1 MRAIMFLTLS
11 SSILSRLVGAVL
23 VGLLGSGSVVA
34 DASDWLPLAVGNSWT
49 YSHEYYDYENR
60 DGYTRWTNYTTPQFT
75 LSVLG
80 TEDIDGQTYF
90 VISDMPE
97 FWPPVPSQFIA
108 GKKLRWE
115 GDHLLE
121 RTADGEQALFRFDGG
136 GDLSKYAYYDVVIEG
151 QTIQVTAWETRANSR
166 HEYSFRFSGGAGPV
180 RVYDADAV
188 DYYDLDA
195 GRELDEVRVELKAG
209 ISFLKGFGIRACGV
223 GINDGDAPLFSNG
236 QKAQHAVLNGRTVT
250 VREARKA
257 SVTTIEGDS
266 WGGIKQEERE

>member
-1 MRAIMFLTLS
+1 MQNRMQHLLA
-11 SSILSRLVGAVL
+11 AVL
-23 VGLLGSGSVVA
+23 VGLLVSGSAVA

-49 YSHEYYDYENR
+49 YSHQYSDYENY
-60 DGYTRWTNYTTPQFT
+60 DVYTRWPKWTNYTNFAEFT

-97 FWPPVPSQFIA
+97 LWPPVPSQFIA
-108 GKKLRWE
+108 GKKLRWK

-121 RTADGEQALFRFDGG
+121 RTDDGEQALFRFDE
-136 GDLSKYAYYDVVIEG
+136 GDEYGRSHYDVTIQG
-151 QTIQVTAWETRANSR
+151 QTIQVRTRELHDHYS
-166 HEYSFRFSGGAGPV
+166 HEYSFRFSGGAGAV

-195 GRELDEVRVELKAG
+195 GRELDEVRVELEAG
-209 ISFLKGFGIRACGV
+209 IGFLKGFGVWGCGV
-223 GINDGDAPLFSNG
+223 GINDGDAPLFTNL
-236 QKAQHAVLNGRTVT
+236 QEAKHAVLDGRTVT
-250 VREARKA
+250 IREAQEA

-266 WGGIKQEERE
+266 WGEIKQEEHP